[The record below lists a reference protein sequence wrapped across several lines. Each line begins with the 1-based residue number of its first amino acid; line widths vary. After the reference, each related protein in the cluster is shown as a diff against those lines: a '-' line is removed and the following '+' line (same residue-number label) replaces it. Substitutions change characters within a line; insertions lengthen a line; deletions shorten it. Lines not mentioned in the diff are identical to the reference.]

1 MTRRLPIHQERG
13 AVSCALYLYP
23 FEATTIGPGDGGDN
37 IEQVVVD
44 GPGIEIAKR
53 EYPSNWQLVCEDQ
66 LWWLSL
72 SKSWLRDVDIQIPS
86 SSTQYELAFL
96 ITALNICVDTKIFF
110 ARFARREYLGIIDDG
125 EQRRPSSMHELVDVL
140 ERPLP
145 DTIQIDGYDLT
156 RLVSALFD
164 QVLLTEEHTDLA
176 KAVESYRA
184 AIQSFHSEVHV
195 RLLYSVCEN
204 ALFSG
209 NPGATEKDRQIAAI
223 SSLDQ
228 DEAEA
233 WRHLVNRTKH
243 PDEGTPY
250 DWAET
255 FEDVP
260 PPVEFRM
267 RDAANQAIRRG
278 LDVS

>member
-1 MTRRLPIHQERG
+1 VDPAS
-13 AVSCALYLYP
+13 AVDAP
-23 FEATTIGPGDGGDN
+23 VREAFSDIENLDPGDAPSPESQVVFQPVVMVSAAVDAVFETSVGVIHRVQGQDR
-37 IEQVVVD
+37 VVVD
-44 GPGIEIAKR
+44 ASRGQ
-53 EYPSNWQLVCEDQ
+53 PSVIDAAIRRLVTENQ
-66 LWWLSL
+66 QQTV
-72 SKSWLRDVDIQIPS
+72 DVD
-86 SSTQYELAFL
+86 
-96 ITALNICVDTKIFF
+96 
-110 ARFARREYLGIIDDG
+110 
-125 EQRRPSSMHELVDVL
+125 ELVDVL

-145 DTIQIDGYDLT
+145 DTIRIDGYDLT
-156 RLVSALFD
+156 RLVSTLFD

-176 KAVESYRA
+176 KAVDSYRA

-209 NPGATEKDRQIAAI
+209 NPAAREKDRQIAAI

-267 RDAANQAIRRG
+267 RDAANQAIRRE
-278 LDVS
+278 LDVR